1 MKNNKSILIIKIV
14 KSNIILELI
23 NEVEEVVGKKIGI
36 IDKLQWKDDGNTS
49 RELLKKIDKF
59 LQKNNLIV
67 RDLLKV
73 KTEIDKE
80 QKYTLARIVQVVAKT
95 INYCL

>member
-23 NEVEEVVGKKIGI
+23 NEIGNESKKTEI

-49 RELLKKIDKF
+49 KELLKKIDKF

-67 RDLLKV
+67 QDLSKV
-73 KTEIDKE
+73 KTEINKE

>member
-23 NEVEEVVGKKIGI
+23 NEIGNESKKTEI
-36 IDKLQWKDDGNTS
+36 IDKLQWKDDDNTS
-49 RELLKKIDKF
+49 KELLKKIDKF

-67 RDLLKV
+67 RDLSKV